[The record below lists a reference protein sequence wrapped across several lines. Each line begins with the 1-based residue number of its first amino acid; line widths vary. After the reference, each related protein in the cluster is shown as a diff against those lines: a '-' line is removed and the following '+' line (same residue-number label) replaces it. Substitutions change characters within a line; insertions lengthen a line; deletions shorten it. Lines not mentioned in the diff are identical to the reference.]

1 MPVNAAF
8 QPRLL
13 LSLCS
18 RTVDFYGM
26 GFVPMGCKT
35 AAMGLS
41 DAVCVSALGFPLTV
55 VLQGDSIRS
64 AICLPPGLLAAVR
77 LERDTHLRNYLRA
90 RAYARTHDVV
100 VCVVIADGATA
111 WMSLAMMD
119 NNPSAHTPICIN
131 IHKPELLGA

>member
-1 MPVNAAF
+1 
-8 QPRLL
+8 
-13 LSLCS
+13 
-18 RTVDFYGM
+18 
-26 GFVPMGCKT
+26 MGCKT

-90 RAYARTHDVV
+90 RAYACMHDVV
-100 VCVVIADGATA
+100 VCVIIADGAA
-111 WMSLAMMD
+111 SMLLAIMD

-131 IHKPELLGA
+131 IHNPELSGA